1 MPNHRLRKV
10 RKQTLSR
17 IKARKARVKGIIY
30 KLQKIKKIFLNIPE
44 RSWRKECFL
53 YRELHPTF
61 QRNWTRK
68 MVG

>member
-30 KLQKIKKIFLNIPE
+30 KLQKIKKFFLNIPE

-53 YRELHPTF
+53 YRNCIQHFKETGPVK
-61 QRNWTRK
+61 W
-68 MVG
+68 